1 MTEEEMRARIL
12 ELEEIE
18 KKLTQD
24 LQDANKKY
32 DELKQNVD
40 TEKEML
46 ESRIADLKE
55 YNKEL
60 FLKVANKVD
69 DNKPN
74 QQQQETEPTTSL
86 EDVINSFK

>member
-1 MTEEEMRARIL
+1 MTEEELRARIV

-24 LQDANKKY
+24 LEDANKKY

-60 FLKVANKVD
+60 FLKVSNKVD
-69 DNKPN
+69 DNKQKP
-74 QQQQETEPTTSL
+74 QPESTTSI

>member
-1 MTEEEMRARIL
+1 MTEEELRARIV

-24 LQDANKKY
+24 LEDANKKY
-32 DELKQNVD
+32 DELKQSVD

-60 FLKVANKVD
+60 FLKVANKVE

-74 QQQQETEPTTSL
+74 QQQQTEPTTSL

>member
-24 LQDANKKY
+24 LEDANKKY

-60 FLKVANKVD
+60 FLKVSNKVD
-69 DNKPN
+69 DNKQKP
-74 QQQQETEPTTSL
+74 QPESTTSI

>member
-18 KKLTQD
+18 EKLTQD
-24 LQDANKKY
+24 LEDANKKY

-60 FLKVANKVD
+60 FLKVANKVE
-69 DNKPN
+69 DNKSNN
-74 QQQQETEPTTSL
+74 QQQQTEPTTSI
-86 EDVINSFK
+86 EDVINSFN

>member
-24 LQDANKKY
+24 LEDANKKY

-69 DNKPN
+69 DKKQN
-74 QQQQETEPTTSL
+74 QQQQNASTTSI
-86 EDVINSFK
+86 EDVINSFN

>member
-24 LQDANKKY
+24 LDDANKKY

-69 DNKPN
+69 DNNQN
-74 QQQQETEPTTSL
+74 QQQQSEPTTSI
-86 EDVINSFK
+86 EDVINSFN

>member
-24 LQDANKKY
+24 LDDANKKY

-60 FLKVANKVD
+60 FLKVSNKVD
-69 DNKPN
+69 DNKQKP
-74 QQQQETEPTTSL
+74 QPEKTTSI
-86 EDVINSFK
+86 EDVINSFN

>member
-1 MTEEEMRARIL
+1 MTEEEMRARIV

-18 KKLTQD
+18 NKLTQD
-24 LQDANKKY
+24 LDDANKKY

-69 DNKPN
+69 DNKQN
-74 QQQQETEPTTSL
+74 QQQQTGSTTSI
-86 EDVINSFK
+86 EDVINSFN

>member
-18 KKLTQD
+18 KKLTHD
-24 LQDANKKY
+24 LEVANKKY

-60 FLKVANKVD
+60 FLKVSNKVD
-69 DNKPN
+69 DNK
-74 QQQQETEPTTSL
+74 QKTQTELTTSI